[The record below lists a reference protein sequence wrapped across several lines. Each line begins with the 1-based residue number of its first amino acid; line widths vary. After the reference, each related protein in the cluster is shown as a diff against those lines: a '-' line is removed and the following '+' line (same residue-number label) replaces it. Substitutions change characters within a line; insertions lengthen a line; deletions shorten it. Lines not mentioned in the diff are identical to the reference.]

1 MERIKRNSEDWDLD
15 EGKESGITPMFDC
28 VKSFMDTDVFREF
41 STKYGL
47 DSEIVASFCESFA
60 THVELP
66 KEKWFK
72 YHPPIKVEIKELVPV
87 KEETIL
93 YNVDPVVPSAYIER
107 PPFPVRI
114 KEHAKVSTVVRK
126 SNIKAP
132 RPSEQMKENLE
143 LLWLKISW

>member
-1 MERIKRNSEDWDLD
+1 MNIDALK
-15 EGKESGITPMFDC
+15 K
-28 VKSFMDTDVFREF
+28 F

-72 YHPPIKVEIKELVPV
+72 YHPLIKEEIKELVLV

-93 YNVDPVVPSAYIER
+93 YNVDPVVPSAYIEK

-114 KEHAKVSTVVRK
+114 KGTC
-126 SNIKAP
+126 
-132 RPSEQMKENLE
+132 
-143 LLWLKISW
+143 